1 MPDELEAIVE
11 IPRGSRNKYEMKH
24 ESGEQ
29 PMREEIVKVALD
41 AADRVKERRPDIRPV
56 AEDFEW
62 GMLNGKLSAL
72 RWMLGEDWD
81 ELYT

>member
-1 MPDELEAIVE
+1 MTCCLKYPNCEA
-11 IPRGSRNKYEMKH
+11 STQ
-24 ESGEQ
+24 S
-29 PMREEIVKVALD
+29 EEIGNLVCYLENVG
-41 AADRVKERRPDIRPV
+41 PWS
-56 AEDFEW
+56 DFEW